1 MKKFLA
7 VVLVGGLLA
16 VVAAYFG
23 MQWRVQKVA
32 DDALNSLFF
41 VDATYQDVGI
51 DLKGNVNL
59 SNLEIFIP
67 SSQTNISIAGI
78 RFSTGSLLNTV
89 LLEKRFNEGK
99 LPENLSLTINSFSAP
114 LDRSI
119 MSSLDAFY
127 TPDVMSQIQALGC
140 GRAVALGPEEL
151 YDMGLRYLTFDLSM
165 GYEYNAGT
173 DELVS
178 TTDLYIDG
186 VSNLRMDQTYLGLGS
201 VMSDYRNVLTGFNPE
216 SLTPVNLSVDLVDLG
231 FNAMRNEYCAE
242 QAGLSVA
249 EWQDLHL
256 GMVAEAMDQVGV
268 TSNIDLLKLY
278 SDLTEQRVRASL
290 SLRPLPGFNMA
301 DLTFYDTA
309 QLLNVLDLVLVVN
322 NEEVGITELSWADG
336 GLERLDLGELRRAFR
351 VGPEGEET
359 ASSEVTEQ
367 PTSSRRILTEVPV
380 SSLEQHLNR
389 DILIERR
396 DGQTFSGELIQVNG
410 NRVVIRTRFSSGYT
424 DLPLNRSEF
433 STAKLYPED

>member
-16 VVAAYFG
+16 VVAGYFG

-32 DDALNSLFF
+32 DDVLSSLFF
-41 VDATYQDVGI
+41 VDASYQDVGI
-51 DLKGNVNL
+51 DLNGNINVN
-59 SNLEIFIP
+59 NLEIFVP
-67 SSQTNISIAGI
+67 ATQTNISIAGI

-89 LLEKRFNEGK
+89 LLEKRFNDGK

-114 LDRSI
+114 LDRSM

-127 TPDVMSQIQALGC
+127 EPDVASQIQALGC
-140 GRAVALGPEEL
+140 GRTVAFGPEAL
-151 YDMGLRYLTFDLSM
+151 YDMGLGYLTFDLTM
-165 GYEYNAGT
+165 GYQYNPGS
-173 DELVS
+173 DELTS

-186 VSNLRMDQTYLGLGS
+186 VSNLRMDQTYIGFGS

-216 SLTPVNLSVDLVDLG
+216 SLTPVSLSVDLVDLG
-231 FNAMRNEYCAE
+231 FNALRNDYCAE

-256 GMVAEAMDQVGV
+256 GMVAEAMDQVGLSSDV
-268 TSNIDLLKLY
+268 DLLKLY
-278 SDLTEQRVRASL
+278 SDLTAQRVRASL

-301 DLTFYDTA
+301 DLAFYDTA

-322 NEEVGITELSWADG
+322 NEEVAVSELSWTDG
-336 GLERLDLGELRRAFR
+336 GLENLDLAELRRAFR
-351 VGPEGEET
+351 VGTEDEVSTTAESSEP
-359 ASSEVTEQ
+359 ASS
-367 PTSSRRILTEVPV
+367 PRRILTEVPV
-380 SSLEQHLNR
+380 SSLEQHVNR
-389 DILIERR
+389 NILIERR